1 MLYFAGEVM
10 NTESKHLI
18 VLSSPS
24 GGGKTTIARH
34 LLSTFPMLKFSVS
47 ATTRKQRKNETDGE
61 DYFFLTQKQFDD
73 KINSGDFV
81 EHEEIYGNFYGTLHS
96 EIKKRLSDGEF
107 ILFDVDVKGAVSLK
121 KAYPDETLLI
131 FVSPPDF
138 NTLERRLRIRSTET
152 EEQLRKRLDRA
163 RLELTYANY
172 FDFTIINDVLEDAL
186 KKSVEI
192 VGQYI
197 K

>member
-1 MLYFAGEVM
+1 M